1 MNYEEYSLSQLEDWM
16 GDLLS
21 NNEVSP
27 QDIFNTIKK
36 SVNDTYEYHK
46 HQSSRSYELLGLLNG
61 YDRGVAAEEIADEKS
76 KYWYDYDRNDP
87 NRENPFISKLKENLN
102 GAE

>member
-1 MNYEEYSLSQLEDWM
+1 MNYKEYSLSQLEDWM
-16 GDLLS
+16 SDLLS

-61 YDRGVAAEEIADEKS
+61 YDRGVLLK
-76 KYWYDYDRNDP
+76 
-87 NRENPFISKLKENLN
+87 KLQMKNLN
-102 GAE
+102 IGMITIETIQIEKIHSLVNLRRI